1 MKPILHLYCKRDGPG
16 ERQQLFDQASS
27 AIERFGATSRVRIDV
42 PQRGSEGDS
51 DGPMRSELEIAIP
64 AIQSGSLFGDR
75 QAVEFVNAQWIQ
87 SHEGVILSDLLSVM
101 DPEACFVV
109 MIAFGA
115 LPRSLKLGELV
126 NKVEVAPLSEKGA
139 LSWLGE
145 ELRSRGMKIDNPA
158 AEALISR
165 FGTDVASIGQALD
178 QLAMA
183 GEPIT
188 RELVLDRFKNRPEVA
203 TFGYGD
209 AVEAG
214 DVGLALKHLEDFL
227 VHGHPLQLVGQ
238 LDAQLRARS
247 LAAVATDFETYKK
260 QVRMPEWKAKKLYA
274 SRASFSEEN
283 LRLSVAAL
291 VRADHL
297 LKTAPE
303 DTYRLTMERLTVAL
317 CRWAR

>member
-1 MKPILHLYCKRDGPG
+1 ML
-16 ERQQLFDQASS
+16 DQANA
-27 AIERFGATSRVRIDV
+27 AIETFGATNRIRIDV

-51 DGPMRSELEIAIP
+51 DGPMRSELEIAVP
-64 AIQSGSLFGDR
+64 ALQSGSLFGDR

-87 SHEGVILSDLLSVM
+87 AHEAKILTELIAMM

-109 MIAFGA
+109 LVAFGA
-115 LPRSLKLGELV
+115 LPRSMNIKDYV
-126 NKVEVAPLSEKGA
+126 TKVEVAPLSEKGA
-139 LSWLGE
+139 LNWLGE
-145 ELRSRGMKIDNPA
+145 ELRNRGMRIDNQA
-158 AEALISR
+158 SQALISR
-165 FGTDVASIGQALD
+165 FGTDVASLGQALD
-178 QLAMA
+178 QLAMS

-188 RELVLDRFKNRPEVA
+188 RELILNRFKNRPDVA

-214 DVGLALKHLEDFL
+214 DVGSALKHLEDFL

-247 LAAVATDFETYKK
+247 LAAVATDFDAFAK
-260 QVRMPEWKAKKLYA
+260 QVRMPPWKAKKLYA
-274 SRASFSEEN
+274 SRASISEPN
-283 LRLSVAAL
+283 LRKSVAAL
-291 VRADHL
+291 VRADNL

-317 CRWAR
+317 CRWSR

>member
-1 MKPILHLYCKRDGPG
+1 MKQVLHLTCKRDGPG
-16 ERQQLFDQASS
+16 ERQQMLDQAST
-27 AIERFGATSRVRIDV
+27 AVQAFGATSRIRIDV

-51 DGPMRSELEIAIP
+51 DGTMRSELEVAIP
-64 AIQSGSLFGDR
+64 ALQSGSLFGDR

-87 SHEGVILSDLLSVM
+87 SAEGTVLSEIIATM

-109 MIAFGA
+109 FVAFGA
-115 LPRSLKLGELV
+115 LPRSLKLGDLV
-126 NKVEVAPLSEKGA
+126 TKIEISPLNEKGA
-139 LSWLGE
+139 LTWLGE
-145 ELRSRGMKIDNPA
+145 ELRSRGMKIDNRA
-158 AEALISR
+158 AQALISR
-165 FGTDVASIGQALD
+165 FGTDVASVGQALD
-178 QLAMA
+178 QLSMA

-188 RELVLDRFKNRPEVA
+188 EALVLARFKNRPDVA

-214 DVGLALKHLEDFL
+214 DVSSALKHLEDFL

-247 LAAVATDFETYKK
+247 LAAVATDFESFTNH
-260 QVRMPEWKAKKLYA
+260 VRMPSWKAKKLYA
-274 SRASFSEEN
+274 SRAGINEEN
-283 LRLSVAAL
+283 LRRSVAAL
-291 VRADHL
+291 VRADNL

-317 CRWAR
+317 CRWSR